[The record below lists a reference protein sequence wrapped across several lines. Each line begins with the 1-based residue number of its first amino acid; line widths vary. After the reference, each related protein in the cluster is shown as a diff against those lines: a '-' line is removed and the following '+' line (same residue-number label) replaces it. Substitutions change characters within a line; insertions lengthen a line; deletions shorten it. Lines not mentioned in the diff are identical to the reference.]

1 MDRLSK
7 NFTVSEMAC
16 PLTGECKLQ
25 DGWIELL
32 QQLRDHCGFPF
43 RIVAGGGCRSQ
54 ALNKS
59 MKDASPNSF
68 HLIENKKYG
77 TDTCAVDIATKN
89 NSERTLIEFYAK
101 EMGLSTIVYP
111 AHIHVDARTA
121 FAGLPAFYSTRKYKK

>member
-7 NFTVSEMAC
+7 NFTVAEMAC

-32 QQLRDHCGFPF
+32 QALRTRCEFPF

-54 ALNKS
+54 EFNKS
-59 MKDASPNSF
+59 IKGAAPNSF
-68 HLIENKKYG
+68 HLIGNKKYN

-111 AHIHVDARTA
+111 AHIHVDARTQ
-121 FAGLPAFYSTRKYKK
+121 FAGLPAFHSTGKYKK